1 LHSENVRDLQ
11 QAASLD
17 SFDSPLQMRLAH
29 RELEEGHPQ
38 QAESAWRKA
47 IQSNPAD
54 PAPQQELLRFLVEQ
68 NRFDEAYNLSD
79 AYLNY
84 FPKDAKLW
92 MDHGLLALRWNR
104 AIAID
109 PSQMLAHMY
118 LASELDHEGK
128 AQSAAGH
135 YKVALSRIAEQP
147 PAKRPAPEQ
156 VIAIVL
162 RMADC
167 QARAS
172 RTDEAVH
179 SYELAARLASQTK
192 QARLESI
199 ADVNEAAIQADAGKL
214 DEALPLYQNALQ
226 LDDSIGD
233 QSSSAEDWL
242 AYGRFLEKA
251 GFPDRLVYAC
261 FEKSASL
268 QDSLAEASQ
277 RQYLTDARNKAE
289 RRLGPAAVAIR
300 RDPTP
305 TLQQALALRR

>member
-1 LHSENVRDLQ
+1 
-11 QAASLD
+11 
-17 SFDSPLQMRLAH
+17 MRLAR

-38 QAESAWRKA
+38 QAETAWRKA

-54 PAPQQELLRFLVEQ
+54 PAPQQALLRFLVEQ
-68 NRFDEAYNLSD
+68 SRFDEAYNLSD

-84 FPKDAKLW
+84 FPNDANLW
-92 MDHGLLALRWNR
+92 MDHGLLALRRGSSEQAIESWNR
-104 AIAID
+104 TIAID
-109 PSQMLAHMY
+109 PSQTRAHLY
-118 LASELDHEGK
+118 LASELDHQGK
-128 AQSAAGH
+128 AQAAAGH

-147 PAKRPAPEQ
+147 SDQRPAPEQ

-167 QARAS
+167 QARSS
-172 RTDEAVH
+172 RPDEAVQ
-179 SYELAARLASQTK
+179 SYELAAKLAAQTK
-192 QARLESI
+192 QFKLESI
-199 ADVNEAAIQADAGKL
+199 ANVNEAAIQANAGKL
-214 DEALPLYQNALQ
+214 DEALRLYQNALR

-261 FEKSASL
+261 FEKSASM
-268 QDSLAEASQ
+268 QDSLPDASQ
-277 RQYLTDARNKAE
+277 RQYLTVARTQAE
-289 RRLGPAAVAIR
+289 RRVGAAAVAIR

-305 TLQQALALRR
+305 TLHQALTLRR